1 MSGAHL
7 PICQTLLEM
16 MKNEGIQETP
26 VVVGGVIPKQ
36 DIPKLS
42 EIGVAGVYPGGTHF
56 DEIVGGINEIAP

>member
-7 PICQTLLEM
+7 PICRTLLEM
-16 MKNEGIQETP
+16 MKNAGIQETP

-42 EIGVAGVYPGGTHF
+42 EMGVAGVYPGGTHF
-56 DEIVGGINEIAP
+56 DEIVGGIHTVVT